1 MTEEEFLYWAAYYEI
16 KYEKEEKNR
25 QRAKNR

>member
-1 MTEEEFLYWAAYYEI
+1 MTEEEFIYWVAYYEI
-16 KYEKEEKNR
+16 KYEKEEKIR